1 MEGTDKLRGASQLV
15 THSLSGRL
23 LLLTLLYVLVTEV
36 LIFVPAIGRYHE
48 SLVLAHVKS
57 AELAVLPFT
66 EKSGK
71 DISPELRQQLLLRA
85 GANAVALKREDVR
98 DFYLVS
104 TLPAKIDVVI
114 DLTDDS
120 LLAEMANALDCIF
133 NGGNRALRITSWT
146 QIRGAQAIDVI
157 LWEGQIHADLIGYAQ
172 NIALLAL
179 LISVATALL
188 VFASL
193 YIVLVRPMRRL
204 TRSMIAFR
212 ENPEDPSRIVS
223 ASPRRDEIG
232 IAERELGAMQRDL
245 YASLAQKNR
254 LAALGVAVAKIQHDL
269 KNILANAQLAS
280 DRLASVDD
288 PVVQRLAPRLVASLD
303 RAVSLA
309 TSTLR
314 YGRADEREPARALVP
329 LLPIAEEAA
338 LAAIDASKTENVAL
352 TTDIGS
358 SIKIDA
364 DPEQLYRILLNLA
377 RNAVEAMAGR
387 DGRLTFTAMRGHDS
401 TTVNVRDNGPGILE
415 AVRGR
420 LFQPFAG
427 SARPGGSGLGL
438 AIARDLAKAHGG
450 DIELVSTGD
459 TGTTFRVTIP
469 DRGAAP
475 KSEGP

>member
-1 MEGTDKLRGASQLV
+1 MEGTGKFREASRLV

-23 LLLTLLYVLVTEV
+23 LLLTLVYVLVTEI

-48 SLVLAHVKS
+48 SLLIDHVKS

-71 DISPELRQQLLLRA
+71 DISPELRQQLLQRA
-85 GANAVALKREDVR
+85 GANAVALKRQDVR

-104 TLPAKIDVVI
+104 SLPTKIDRVL
-114 DLTDDS
+114 DLTSNS
-120 LLAEMANALDCIF
+120 LLSDMGNALDCIF
-133 NGGNRALRITSWT
+133 NGGDRALRITSWT

-157 LWEGQIHADLIGYAQ
+157 LHETQIHADLLAYAQ

-179 LISVATALL
+179 LISIATALL
-188 VFASL
+188 VFVSL
-193 YIVLVRPMRRL
+193 YFVLVRPMRKL
-204 TRSMIAFR
+204 THAMVSFR
-212 ENPEDPSRIVS
+212 ENPEDPSRIVNS
-223 ASPRRDEIG
+223 SPRRDEIG

-288 PVVQRLAPRLVASLD
+288 PVVKRLAPRLVAALD

-309 TSTLR
+309 TSTLK
-314 YGRADEREPARALVP
+314 YGRAEERDPARALVP
-329 LLPIAEEAA
+329 LLSIAEEAVESG
-338 LAAIDASKTENVAL
+338 IDATKNENIAAQVEINPAL
-352 TTDIGS
+352 R
-358 SIKIDA
+358 IDA
-364 DPEQLYRILLNLA
+364 DPEQLFRILLNLI
-377 RNAVEAMAGR
+377 RNAAEALSGR
-387 DGRLTFTAMRGHDS
+387 GGRIVVSAVREMDRVSID
-401 TTVNVRDNGPGILE
+401 VRDSGPGIPE
-415 AVRGR
+415 QVRAR

-427 SARPGGSGLGL
+427 SARSGGSGLGL
-438 AIARDLAKAHGG
+438 AIARDLAHAHGG

-459 TGTTFRVTIP
+459 EGTLFRVTIP
-469 DRGAAP
+469 DRQ
-475 KSEGP
+475 SR